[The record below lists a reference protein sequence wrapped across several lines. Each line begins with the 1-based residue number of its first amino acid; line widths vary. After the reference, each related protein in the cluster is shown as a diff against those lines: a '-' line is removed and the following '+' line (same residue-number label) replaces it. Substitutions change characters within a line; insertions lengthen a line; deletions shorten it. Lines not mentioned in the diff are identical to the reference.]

1 MRFALIFLVAA
12 VASGQLN
19 VDWAFYHGSP
29 AQTHFS
35 ALNQINTSNVAKLK
49 LAWRWDSNQEFPD
62 SEMQSNPLVIG
73 GVMYAVTP
81 KLNVAALDAATGRE
95 IWRFDPWDGAEV
107 KSKLRSRG
115 LTHWNGRLYLAVRQ
129 WMYCLDAKTGKP
141 VSSFGQNGRI
151 DLREGLGRPV
161 EGLNVSV
168 STPGVVFEDK
178 LIVGSIVPEGL
189 PSAPGDIRA
198 YDTRTG
204 KLVWS
209 FHTIPRPGEF
219 GHKTWPPEAYKTNG
233 GANSWSGLALDEKR
247 GMVFAGTGS
256 AAFDFY
262 GANRHGDNLF
272 ANCLLALDART
283 GKRIWHFQFVRHDV
297 WDRDLP
303 SPPTLLTIR
312 RSGKVID
319 AVAQVT
325 KSGHVWFF
333 DRTTGRVL
341 NPYREVAVPAS
352 SIDGEKLAKTQP
364 MPLKP
369 EPFARQEFTP
379 ELVTKR
385 TPEAKADVLKRFE
398 SYRKGGQFTPPS
410 LEGTIMIPGFDG
422 GAEWGGTSFDP
433 ESRLLYINS
442 NEMAWILKLV
452 PRKPPVREMKASSLY
467 QQDCASCH
475 KQDLSGSPPE
485 FPALTGLAKRTDA
498 QTAET
503 KIRKGAG
510 RMPAFAHY
518 PEEVSET
525 LTRFLMT
532 GEDAAVTMPAS
543 NPYWLKYNLDGYIRF
558 TDRDGYPA
566 ITPPWG
572 TLNALNVDTWEYA
585 WRIPFGEIPA
595 LTAQGSAVTGSE
607 NYGGGVVTAGGLLFI
622 GATNVDRKFH
632 AFDKRTGKLLWEYEL
647 PAAGNASPA
656 TYMVNG
662 KQYVVIGAGGG
673 KWKNVSGGSYLAF
686 ALED

>member
-1 MRFALIFLVAA
+1 MRFLLILLFAA
-12 VASGQLN
+12 AHGQQN
-19 VDWAFYHGSP
+19 VDWPHYHGSP

-35 ALNQINTSNVAKLK
+35 SLKQINTSNVEKLK
-49 LAWRWDSNQEFPD
+49 LAWRWDSKQEFPD
-62 SEMQSNPLVIG
+62 SEMQSNPLIIG
-73 GVMYAVTP
+73 GVMYVVTP

-107 KSKLRSRG
+107 KSKLRNRG
-115 LTHWNGRLYLAVRQ
+115 LTHWNGRLYIAVRQ
-129 WMYCLDAKTGKP
+129 WMYCLDTKTGKP
-141 VSSFGQNGRI
+141 VSSFGQAGRL
-151 DLREGLGRPV
+151 DLRHGLGRPV

-168 STPGVVFEDK
+168 STPGVVFEGK
-178 LIVGSIVPEGL
+178 LILGSIVPEGL

-198 YDTRTG
+198 FDARTG

-209 FHTIPRPGEF
+209 FHTIPRPGEY
-219 GHKTWPPEAYKTNG
+219 GYKTWPPEAHKTAG

-272 ANCLLALDART
+272 SNCLLALDART

-303 SPPTLLTIR
+303 SPPTLLTVR
-312 RSGKVID
+312 RGGQAID

-325 KSGHVWFF
+325 KSGFVWFF
-333 DRTTGRVL
+333 DRATGKVL
-341 NPYREVAVPAS
+341 NPYKEVAVPAS
-352 SIDGEKLAKTQP
+352 DIDGEKLAKTQP
-364 MPLKP
+364 IPLKP
-369 EPFARQEFTP
+369 LPFARQQFTP

-385 TPEAKADVLKRFE
+385 TPAASADVLKRYRG
-398 SYRKGGQFTPPS
+398 YRKGGQFTPPS
-410 LEGTIMIPGFDG
+410 LEGAIMIPGFDG

-433 ESRLLYINS
+433 ESRLLFINS

-452 PRKPPVREMKASSLY
+452 PRKPPSKTMKASSLY

-485 FPALTGLAKRTDA
+485 FPALTGLAKRSGA
-498 QTAET
+498 AAVEA
-503 KIRKGAG
+503 KIRQGAG

-518 PEEVSET
+518 PEEAARI
-525 LTRFLMT
+525 LARFLMA
-532 GEDAAVTMPAS
+532 GEDGPVTMPAS

-558 TDRDGYPA
+558 TDPDGYPA
-566 ITPPWG
+566 IAPPWG

-595 LTAQGSAVTGSE
+595 LTAQGSVITGSE

-632 AFDKRTGKLLWEYEL
+632 AYDKRTGKLLWEYEL

-673 KWKNVSGGSYLAF
+673 KWKNISGGSYLAF
-686 ALED
+686 AVDD

>member
-1 MRFALIFLVAA
+1 LIFLVAA
-12 VASGQLN
+12 VAFGQSN

-95 IWRFDPWDGAEV
+95 IWRFDPWDGTEV
-107 KSKLRSRG
+107 KSKLRNRG

-219 GHKTWPPEAYKTNG
+219 GHKTWPPEAYKTTG

-272 ANCLLALDART
+272 SNCLLALDART

-325 KSGHVWFF
+325 KSWHVWFF
-333 DRTTGRVL
+333 DRTPGRVL
-341 NPYREVAVPAS
+341 KPYREVAVPAS
-352 SIDGEKLAKTQP
+352 AIDGEKLAKTQP
-364 MPLKP
+364 IPLKP

-385 TPEAKADVLKRFE
+385 TPEAKADILKRFE
-398 SYRKGGQFTPPS
+398 TYRKGGQFTPPS

-433 ESRLLYINS
+433 ESRLLYI
-442 NEMAWILKLV
+442 I
-452 PRKPPVREMKASSLY
+452 
-467 QQDCASCH
+467 
-475 KQDLSGSPPE
+475 
-485 FPALTGLAKRTDA
+485 
-498 QTAET
+498 
-503 KIRKGAG
+503 
-510 RMPAFAHY
+510 
-518 PEEVSET
+518 
-525 LTRFLMT
+525 
-532 GEDAAVTMPAS
+532 
-543 NPYWLKYNLDGYIRF
+543 
-558 TDRDGYPA
+558 
-566 ITPPWG
+566 
-572 TLNALNVDTWEYA
+572 
-585 WRIPFGEIPA
+585 
-595 LTAQGSAVTGSE
+595 
-607 NYGGGVVTAGGLLFI
+607 
-622 GATNVDRKFH
+622 
-632 AFDKRTGKLLWEYEL
+632 
-647 PAAGNASPA
+647 
-656 TYMVNG
+656 
-662 KQYVVIGAGGG
+662 
-673 KWKNVSGGSYLAF
+673 
-686 ALED
+686 